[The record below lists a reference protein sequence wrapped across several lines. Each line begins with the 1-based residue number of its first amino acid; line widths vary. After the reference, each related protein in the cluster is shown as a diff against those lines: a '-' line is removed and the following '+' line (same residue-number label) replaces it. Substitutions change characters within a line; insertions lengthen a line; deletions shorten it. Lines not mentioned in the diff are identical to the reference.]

1 MTETVIQMEKTTG
14 ELMDILRSKPDAA
27 AFVQEN
33 ADELQ
38 NKTVPELLADLLERK
53 QLTRAAVIR
62 VAGLARTYGYQLFD
76 GTYTPTRDKLIQ
88 LAFGFQLTVEETQ
101 ALLKAAGHAVLYP
114 RNARDVVII
123 EWSVPAMRHHC
134 VQYQIGGTEPAV
146 VRVSAGFDTALP
158 SSPRSA
164 PQSPERYTVWYDRA
178 SQPV

>member
-27 AFVQEN
+27 AFVREN

-62 VAGLARTYGYQLFD
+62 AAGLARTYGYQLFD

-101 ALLKAAGHAVLYP
+101 ALLKAAGYAVLYP

-123 EWSVPAMRHHC
+123 EC
-134 VQYQIGGTEPAV
+134 LYQRCGIIACNTKLEA
-146 VRVSAGFDTALP
+146 
-158 SSPRSA
+158 
-164 PQSPERYTVWYDRA
+164 QN
-178 SQPV
+178 QPLLE

>member
-38 NKTVPELLADLLERK
+38 NKTVPELLADLLADLLERK

-62 VAGLARTYGYQLFD
+62 AAGLARTYGYQLFD

-123 EWSVPAMRHHC
+123 EC
-134 VQYQIGGTEPAV
+134 LYQRCGIIACNTKLEA
-146 VRVSAGFDTALP
+146 
-158 SSPRSA
+158 
-164 PQSPERYTVWYDRA
+164 QN
-178 SQPV
+178 QPLLE

>member
-1 MTETVIQMEKTTG
+1 MTETVIQLEKTTG

-53 QLTRAAVIR
+53 QLTRATVIR
-62 VAGLARTYGYQLFD
+62 AAGLARTYGYQLFD

-101 ALLKAAGHAVLYP
+101 ALLKAAGHAVLY
-114 RNARDVVII
+114 ARDVVII
-123 EWSVPAMRHHC
+123 EC
-134 VQYQIGGTEPAV
+134 LYQRCGIIACNTKLEA
-146 VRVSAGFDTALP
+146 
-158 SSPRSA
+158 
-164 PQSPERYTVWYDRA
+164 QN
-178 SQPV
+178 QPLLE

>member
-62 VAGLARTYGYQLFD
+62 AAGLARTYGYQLFD

-123 EWSVPAMRHHC
+123 ECLYQRC
-134 VQYQIGGTEPAV
+134 GVQYQIGGTEPAV

-158 SSPRSA
+158 FSPRSA

-178 SQPV
+178 SQPA

>member
-33 ADELQ
+33 ADKLQ
-38 NKTVPELLADLLERK
+38 NKTVPELLADLLECK

-62 VAGLARTYGYQLFD
+62 AAGLARTYGYQLFD

-123 EWSVPAMRHHC
+123 EC
-134 VQYQIGGTEPAV
+134 LYQRCGIIACNTKLEA
-146 VRVSAGFDTALP
+146 
-158 SSPRSA
+158 
-164 PQSPERYTVWYDRA
+164 QN
-178 SQPV
+178 QPLLE

>member
-38 NKTVPELLADLLERK
+38 NKTLPELLADLLERK

-62 VAGLARTYGYQLFD
+62 AAGLARTYGYQLFD

-101 ALLKAAGHAVLYP
+101 ALLKAAGYAVLYTRTPVP
-114 RNARDVVII
+114 RLDNVNFA
-123 EWSVPAMRHHC
+123 
-134 VQYQIGGTEPAV
+134 
-146 VRVSAGFDTALP
+146 ALP
-158 SSPRSA
+158 DMQKRMLI
-164 PQSPERYTVWYDRA
+164 
-178 SQPV
+178 

>member
-1 MTETVIQMEKTTG
+1 
-14 ELMDILRSKPDAA
+14 MDILRSKPDAA

-53 QLTRAAVIR
+53 QLTRATVIR
-62 VAGLARTYGYQLFD
+62 AAGLAR
-76 GTYTPTRDKLIQ
+76 TYTPTRDKLIQ

-123 EWSVPAMRHHC
+123 EC
-134 VQYQIGGTEPAV
+134 LYQRCGIIACNTKLEA
-146 VRVSAGFDTALP
+146 
-158 SSPRSA
+158 
-164 PQSPERYTVWYDRA
+164 QN
-178 SQPV
+178 QPLLE

>member
-38 NKTVPELLADLLERK
+38 NKTVPELLADLMERK

-62 VAGLARTYGYQLFD
+62 
-76 GTYTPTRDKLIQ
+76 
-88 LAFGFQLTVEETQ
+88 
-101 ALLKAAGHAVLYP
+101 AAGHAVLYP

-123 EWSVPAMRHHC
+123 EC
-134 VQYQIGGTEPAV
+134 LYQRCGIIACNTKLGA
-146 VRVSAGFDTALP
+146 
-158 SSPRSA
+158 
-164 PQSPERYTVWYDRA
+164 QN
-178 SQPV
+178 QPLLE

>member
-62 VAGLARTYGYQLFD
+62 AAGLARTYGYQLFD

-101 ALLKAAGHAVLYP
+101 ALLKAAGHAVLY
-114 RNARDVVII
+114 ARDVVII
-123 EWSVPAMRHHC
+123 EC
-134 VQYQIGGTEPAV
+134 LYQRCGIIACNTKLEA
-146 VRVSAGFDTALP
+146 
-158 SSPRSA
+158 
-164 PQSPERYTVWYDRA
+164 QN
-178 SQPV
+178 QPLLE

>member
-53 QLTRAAVIR
+53 QLTRAR
-62 VAGLARTYGYQLFD
+62 PYGYQLFD

-123 EWSVPAMRHHC
+123 EC
-134 VQYQIGGTEPAV
+134 LYQRCGIIACNTKLEA
-146 VRVSAGFDTALP
+146 
-158 SSPRSA
+158 
-164 PQSPERYTVWYDRA
+164 QN
-178 SQPV
+178 QPLLE